1 MFLLFH
7 LICKTKQR
15 KTVVVRGEG
24 ENECTSV
31 RLVSCEN
38 IMLQEVDGEHF
49 IYSSV
54 SFTFHIL
61 KTRGLNFQE
70 KEDRSLPDIS
80 QSPYFK
86 LLALHPQDSLT
97 RWCLPIFTHRGRL
110 AEVKWFAQGYI
121 LNGVKAECKC
131 KFQSLCPDICL
142 QPCASLEDK
151 KLQSNVGEKC
161 LVIQCLCSFPFL
173 PRPKNGGKYCVGRR
187 MKFKSCNTEPCL
199 KQKRDFREEQCAQ
212 FDGKH
217 FNINGLLP
225 TVRWVPKYSGSKYIQ
240 GGVRR
245 QWAGWRGVRA
255 QKSLCVVFLLSS
267 SDEGPLQAVLQGGR

>member
-1 MFLLFH
+1 M
-7 LICKTKQR
+7 
-15 KTVVVRGEG
+15 
-24 ENECTSV
+24 
-31 RLVSCEN
+31 
-38 IMLQEVDGEHF
+38 
-49 IYSSV
+49 
-54 SFTFHIL
+54 
-61 KTRGLNFQE
+61 
-70 KEDRSLPDIS
+70 
-80 QSPYFK
+80 
-86 LLALHPQDSLT
+86 
-97 RWCLPIFTHRGRL
+97 
-110 AEVKWFAQGYI
+110 
-121 LNGVKAECKC
+121 KAECKR
-131 KFQSLCPDICL
+131 KFQSLCPDLCL

-151 KLQSNVGEKC
+151 KLQSNVGEKG
-161 LVIQCLCSFPFL
+161 LVIQCLRSFPFL

-240 GGVRR
+240 GGVHR

-267 SDEGPLQAVLQGGR
+267 SDQGPLQAVLQGGR